1 MTEAVKNFIE
11 TNYELL
17 DSDQN
22 EFFMTAYNGLSIP
35 QQGELI
41 KILNEAGVDF
51 EDSWDAVLRFIL
63 TMGLGDLERP
73 VFLQTYIDRYLK
85 GILGYDNFELHQF
98 ILDESTEFD
107 IDIVV
112 ENNDYKIYPR
122 VWL

>member
-17 DSDQN
+17 DSDQT
-22 EFFMTAYNGLSIP
+22 EFFITAYNGLSIH

-41 KILNEAGVDF
+41 DILNEAGVDF
-51 EDSWDAVLRFIL
+51 EQSRDAVLRYIL
-63 TMGLGDLERP
+63 TMELGCLERP
-73 VFLQTYIDRYLK
+73 VFVQTYIDRYLH
-85 GILGYDNFELHQF
+85 GILGYDDLELHQF

-107 IDIVV
+107 VNIVV

-122 VWL
+122 I

>member
-17 DSDQN
+17 DSDKN
-22 EFFMTAYNGLSIP
+22 EFFMTAYNGLSIH

-41 KILNEAGVDF
+41 DILNEAGVDF
-51 EDSWDAVLRFIL
+51 EQSRDAVLRFIL
-63 TMGLGDLERP
+63 TMELGDLERP
-73 VFLQTYIDRYLK
+73 VFLQTYIDRYLT
-85 GILGYDNFELHQF
+85 GILGYDDLELHQF

-107 IDIVV
+107 VNIVV

-122 VWL
+122 V

>member
-17 DSDQN
+17 DSDQT
-22 EFFMTAYNGLSIP
+22 EFFMTAYNGLSIH

-51 EDSWDAVLRFIL
+51 QESRDAVLRFIL
-63 TMGLGDLERP
+63 TMELGNLERP
-73 VFLQTYIDRYLK
+73 VFLQTYIDRYLT

-122 VWL
+122 V

>member
-1 MTEAVKNFIE
+1 MTEEVKNYIE

-17 DSDQN
+17 DSALN
-22 EFFMTAYNGLSIP
+22 EFFMTAYNGLSIH

-51 EDSWDAVLRFIL
+51 EDSRDAVLRFIL
-63 TMGLGDLERP
+63 TRGLGDLERP

-122 VWL
+122 VRL

>member
-17 DSDQN
+17 DSDQT
-22 EFFMTAYNGLSIP
+22 EFFITAYNGLSIH

-41 KILNEAGVDF
+41 DILNEAGVDF
-51 EDSWDAVLRFIL
+51 EQSRDAVLRYIL
-63 TMGLGDLERP
+63 TMELGCLERP
-73 VFLQTYIDRYLK
+73 VFVQTYIDRYLS
-85 GILGYDNFELHQF
+85 GILGYDDLELHQF

-107 IDIVV
+107 VNIVV

-122 VWL
+122 V